1 MEMKIMERLDIYF
14 GLVKDK
20 RKIAYVTYELKD
32 ILFMII
38 CGILSGCK
46 EIEQIIYLSE
56 ERLEFFKQHTQ
67 METIPS
73 ISTVRR
79 ILEILNPKELE
90 LCMQGIIINVFGNKV
105 KKKERQICIDGKTI
119 CSTAKEEI
127 KNSLHIVTA
136 MIADEYIS
144 IGQEVVGEKTN
155 EIPIVRELIDKMDVK
170 DTVITID
177 AMHCQKETIENIKRN
192 KADYVVQ
199 LKSNHANFYE
209 DVKAMF
215 DKEFMDVNEKEDNYE
230 EYSEIEKN
238 KGRIE
243 KRTGYVLKDV
253 AYFTDYVAEWKGL
266 NKIICIKRE
275 TEEKGK
281 KTQEK
286 SYYLSSK
293 EASVKELMGYIR
305 KHWQIESFHWMLDV
319 NLGEDKNQVRNK
331 NSQTC
336 LNVMRKMCIGMMKQY
351 INNHE
356 VKRKT
361 ISGNMYKCMINTDYL
376 SEVFQYYCSSL

>member
-1 MEMKIMERLDIYF
+1 MKIMERLDVYF
-14 GLVKDK
+14 GLVEDK
-20 RKIAYVTYELKD
+20 RKTAYVTYELKD

-38 CGILSGCK
+38 CGVLSGCK
-46 EIEQIIYLSE
+46 EIEQIVYLSE
-56 ERLEFFKQHTQ
+56 ERVDFFKEHTE

-79 ILEILNPKELE
+79 TLEILNPKELE
-90 LCMQGIIINVFGNKV
+90 LCMQGIIINIFGSKV
-105 KKKERQICIDGKTI
+105 KDKARQICIDGKTI
-119 CSTAKEEI
+119 CSTAKEEM
-127 KNSLHIVTA
+127 KDSLQIVTA

-144 IGQEVVGEKTN
+144 IGQEVVREKTN
-155 EIPIVRELIDKMDVK
+155 EITIVRELIDRIDVK
-170 DTVITID
+170 ETVITID
-177 AMHCQKETIENIKRN
+177 AMHCQKETIEKIRQN
-192 KADYVVQ
+192 KADYVVG
-199 LKSNHANFYE
+199 LKKNQGNFYQ

-215 DKEFMDVNEKEDNYE
+215 DKEFMDINEKEDNYE

-238 KGRIE
+238 RGRIE
-243 KRTGYVLKDV
+243 RRTGYVLKDV
-253 AYFTDYVAEWKGL
+253 AYFTDYLADWKGL

-281 KTQEK
+281 KTEEK

-293 EASVKELMGYIR
+293 EASVRELMGYIR
-305 KHWQIESFHWMLDV
+305 NHWQIESFHWILDV

-331 NSQTC
+331 NSQMC
-336 LNVMRKMCIGMMKQY
+336 LNIMRKMCIGMMKQY
-351 INNHE
+351 IDNND

-376 SEVFQYYCSSL
+376 SKVFRYYCTTL

>member
-1 MEMKIMERLDIYF
+1 MKIMERLDVYF
-14 GLVKDK
+14 GLVEDK
-20 RKIAYVTYELKD
+20 RKIAYVTYELRD
-32 ILFMII
+32 ILFMVI
-38 CGILSGCK
+38 CGIMSGCRD
-46 EIEQIIYLSE
+46 IEQIVYLSE

-67 METIPS
+67 LATIPS

-79 ILEILNPKELE
+79 TLEILNPKELE

-105 KKKERQICIDGKTI
+105 KNKERQICIDGKTI
-119 CSTAKEEI
+119 CSTAKEET
-127 KNSLHIVTA
+127 KDSLHIVTA
-136 MIADEYIS
+136 MIANEYIA
-144 IGQEVVGEKTN
+144 IGQEVVNGKTN
-155 EIPIVRELIDKMDVK
+155 EIPVVRELIDNLDVQG
-170 DTVITID
+170 TVITVD
-177 AMHCQKETIENIKRN
+177 AMHCQKETIEKIRKN

-199 LKSNHANFYE
+199 LKRNHINFYT

-215 DKEFMDVNEKEDNYE
+215 DKDFMDINEKEDNYE

-243 KRTGYVLKDV
+243 KRTGYVLRDV
-253 AYFTDYVAEWKGL
+253 AYFTDYVSEWKDL

-281 KTQEK
+281 KTEEK

-305 KHWQIESFHWMLDV
+305 NHWQIESFHWMLDV
-319 NLGEDKNQVRNK
+319 NLGEDSNQVRNI
-331 NSQTC
+331 NSQIC
-336 LNVMRKMCIGMMKQY
+336 LNIMRKMCIGMMKQY

-376 SEVFQYYCSSL
+376 SKVFQYHCSSL